1 MRLLRSVISVRSFC
15 SGGIKAA
22 ECVKCLGAFH
32 SSPDTQIFCSG
43 LVDVGACAGYWG
55 RADGCN
61 GQNSLS
67 SLAAAARLLYW
78 YTKLRSL
85 LSTADEQISANKE

>member
-43 LVDVGACAGYWG
+43 LVMWEHVQDTGGELMAAMDRTACPLW
-55 RADGCN
+55 
-61 GQNSLS
+61 
-67 SLAAAARLLYW
+67 LLLLGFYIG
-78 YTKLRSL
+78 TRS
-85 LSTADEQISANKE
+85 